1 MSFIGAATTIGL
13 SGAAATIG
21 AGVMMGATVTGGMN
35 LLRGKPLFEG
45 IGQGALLG
53 GITGGLF
60 GGAGPAAQGSGA
72 AMADSALSAAN
83 PLIPS
88 GMTAANTA
96 TAAADATKLGIAN
109 TGLQTT
115 LDTQIANTTGQSI
128 LDETG
133 RITNFKISPE
143 TGQSYYSPPINP
155 AEIYAPG
162 VANPVATNI
171 VSPPPVNP
179 VDLVGNPDVSGVTE
193 PFNANAGMTPSGPS
207 MPPSVAAAPQTD
219 AVKVARAATPEVQ
232 SAAKKAGMSAKEWI
246 NANPWSSLGLGALG
260 VYGLSSMNQPNTLT
274 ATTGTKPVSFYN
286 VGYSSERNPLA
297 GQPGQAPLIQKYV
310 DGSFSPTYSRA
321 TARVAGGGMITAN
334 MPQSNLQPVMPPN
347 QMIGGSAPNNNQF
360 YPGANIAHGGASY
373 APPSA
378 TEVVGG
384 YDQSINQYTGE
395 PVRMAGGG
403 ITYNQDDQ
411 TYSGTP
417 QAYVP
422 QGSNRSFEENFAR
435 MIIPLFGGS
444 FSEAISNQQR
454 LAAPQYNYNQDDQ
467 QYTRRMAEGGL
478 SSFKMHENSD
488 KYATIKDQLMKLT
501 PTQLQLTA
509 EDSDDPIVMGMA
521 NDILDFKKGTGTGG
535 FGTTKK
541 SYAAGGIASLGE
553 YAVGGTLL
561 RGGGDGMSDSIPAV
575 IKGAKPQRAALA
587 QGEFVVPADVVSHL
601 GNGSTEAGAQHLY
614 KMMDRVRK
622 ARTGNPKQ
630 GRQINSARFMP
641 A

>member
-232 SAAKKAGMSAKEWI
+232 SAAK
-246 NANPWSSLGLGALG
+246 
-260 VYGLSSMNQPNTLT
+260 
-274 ATTGTKPVSFYN
+274 
-286 VGYSSERNPLA
+286 
-297 GQPGQAPLIQKYV
+297 
-310 DGSFSPTYSRA
+310 
-321 TARVAGGGMITAN
+321 
-334 MPQSNLQPVMPPN
+334 
-347 QMIGGSAPNNNQF
+347 
-360 YPGANIAHGGASY
+360 
-373 APPSA
+373 
-378 TEVVGG
+378 
-384 YDQSINQYTGE
+384 
-395 PVRMAGGG
+395 
-403 ITYNQDDQ
+403 
-411 TYSGTP
+411 
-417 QAYVP
+417 
-422 QGSNRSFEENFAR
+422 
-435 MIIPLFGGS
+435 
-444 FSEAISNQQR
+444 
-454 LAAPQYNYNQDDQ
+454 
-467 QYTRRMAEGGL
+467 
-478 SSFKMHENSD
+478 
-488 KYATIKDQLMKLT
+488 
-501 PTQLQLTA
+501 
-509 EDSDDPIVMGMA
+509 
-521 NDILDFKKGTGTGG
+521 
-535 FGTTKK
+535 
-541 SYAAGGIASLGE
+541 
-553 YAVGGTLL
+553 
-561 RGGGDGMSDSIPAV
+561 
-575 IKGAKPQRAALA
+575 
-587 QGEFVVPADVVSHL
+587 
-601 GNGSTEAGAQHLY
+601 
-614 KMMDRVRK
+614 
-622 ARTGNPKQ
+622 
-630 GRQINSARFMP
+630 
-641 A
+641 